1 MPSHILDLT
10 LPLADPILKNLLI
23 LGIILFSPIILNK
36 LRIPN
41 LLGLILAGAFI
52 GPHGFHL
59 IERDSSIIVSGT
71 TGLLYIMFLA
81 GLEIDLVDFYR
92 NKSKGV
98 VFGLYT
104 FLAPMILVF
113 VTVYYGFGLSISASI
128 LIASMLASHTLIT
141 YPLASKLGAAKNR
154 VVNITVGGTMITDV
168 LSLLTLAVIVDL
180 FVGES
185 NGTFWI
191 RFSVSAILFGVIVL
205 YIFPIIA
212 RWFFKRFDDNIL
224 QYIFVLLI
232 VFISSMLAGLSGMEP
247 IIGAFFAGLAL
258 NRLIPKTSPLMNRV
272 EFVGNAVFIPYF
284 LIGVGMLI
292 DYSAFFAGVE
302 TIKMGVVLTL
312 VGTFSKYISA
322 WLTQKTFKFSAD
334 ERSLIF
340 GLSNARVAVTLA
352 TALVGYN
359 IILGKTPQGEDIR
372 LLNEDVLNGTILM
385 ILFTSTISSFATQ
398 RAAKRI
404 AVKEN
409 EEVES
414 DEQQTEKVLIPVS
427 NIETIDELVNL
438 GVTVKSKNG
447 EVFALNVIS
456 SDVSDAV
463 AEKKGKKI
471 LNQAAVTAAAT
482 DHILRPLLRYDI
494 NIVNGVTG
502 VVKEHKISDLILGLH
517 KRGWISDSFLGY
529 LTEGILT
536 KCNTT
541 TLIYKAVQPLSTVKR
556 HIVVVPHFAEKE
568 IGFSLWVKKVWNLS
582 TNSGAKIIF
591 YTTEQTMEAIE
602 QCNLKQPVEYAFEEL
617 EKWNE
622 FPSLA
627 KTLEKNDNL
636 ILVLSRENEPS
647 FHPVMKKIPN
657 YLNRYFRQNSFI
669 LVYPMQE
676 GVADHSDTD
685 FQNPAIF
692 SSLER
697 LSDFG
702 KNITNIWKK
711 TKK

>member
-141 YPLASKLGAAKNR
+141 YPLASKLGVAKNR

>member
-36 LRIPN
+36 LKIPN